1 MGTNVSNAAG
11 ITELNGNWRIKDFA
25 PGAAPSQ
32 ENAAPGLDDRYWM
45 TGQVP
50 GDVHSA
56 LTQRRVI
63 DPPYFGHNDLKSRW
77 VEDREWWYR
86 RGFEYSGELTKD
98 AAERFELTFGG
109 LDTFATIFV
118 NGHEIGRSSNMLMA
132 HTFDVTRVVRSGWN
146 MVAVR
151 FDPLLPHQKDKERFD
166 WSSYTKERPWLRKAA
181 MNFGWDWGPR
191 LVTVGIWGGVRLKR
205 HIQGKIESVFVETLS
220 ITKQEAKLNISAEI
234 QTYRGMQD
242 VPLTLQLKLEDS
254 DGNVVYEAAVTE
266 QGAPGAYCANGSTE
280 AAFDEKPSFDRSTS
294 DGAGSSISPH
304 ALQSSNPQTSPFS
317 VTRSET
323 FFGASSVRSAQA
335 PHLRPANRRKASF
348 AASVVLPDPKLW
360 WTHDLGD
367 PHRYTLTAELH
378 AGNAPIDTVTQA
390 VGVRTIELR
399 TEDEEGRA
407 AFRFFLNNQPVY
419 ARGANWIPAD
429 NMIGAIP
436 DSRYR
441 ELIALSAES
450 GMNMLRIWGGGIYEK
465 EVFYEECDR
474 QGVLVW
480 QDFAFANAL
489 FPDFNQDFM
498 NNVRAEVEYNVKRL
512 RGRASLALW
521 CGNNEIDWLYDMK
534 TAGGDI
540 KSDFYGELIYHELI
554 PEVLELLDPNRPYW
568 PSSPFGGND
577 ANDPEVG
584 DRHNWQVWHGSVYP
598 RKFGE
603 APILDYSIQGV
614 TFKNYKQDMALF
626 SSEFGMH
633 ASANRYTLEKNMPPG
648 ELVWG
653 GEEMA
658 YRNKDTNHLKGI
670 LLMEGYTGI
679 PRDIEE
685 YMNFSMLT
693 QAEGLR
699 YGVEHY
705 RRNPRSGGSL
715 IWQLNDSWPGTSWA
729 MIDYELLPKASYYYA
744 KKFYHPLLL
753 SLEHE
758 PGEPLKVWAVNDG
771 LEPIEAEAALEV
783 WSFDGEKIGEYRFR
797 SDGALRGP
805 ELLGEIGEAEALN
818 GTDAAEAVVRLR
830 WISGGEAEFEQ
841 TYMLRDHRE
850 LQLGAAEL
858 AWEVD
863 IAAPAQERQTAE
875 RDIRAAWLMDEQLAE
890 AANAPGEKQVE
901 HEAARCQVK
910 VQASASFARM
920 VKLELPLGRVRF
932 SDNYFDLLPGESR
945 TIELSMLDGSEL
957 NFAFVLEHLRV
968 SAINSTEVL

>member
-1 MGTNVSNAAG
+1 MNRNDSHAAVT
-11 ITELNGNWRIKDFA
+11 TELNGSWRIKDFA
-25 PGAAPSQ
+25 PGATPSQ

-50 GDVHSA
+50 GDVHHA
-56 LTQRRVI
+56 LTERRVI

-77 VEDREWWYR
+77 IEEREWWYR
-86 RGFEYSGELTKD
+86 RGFEYSGALTKD
-98 AAERFELTFGG
+98 KAERFELTFDG

-118 NGHEIGRSSNMLMA
+118 NGHEIGRVGNMLMA
-132 HTFDVTRVVRSGWN
+132 HTFDVTRVIRSGWN

-205 HIQGKIESVFVETLS
+205 HMQAKIESVFAETVS
-220 ITKQEAKLNISAEI
+220 ITEREAKLQFSAEI
-234 QTYRGMQD
+234 ETYRGMPD
-242 VPLTLQLKLEDS
+242 VPLVLKIRLEDAA
-254 DGNVVYEAAVTE
+254 GKVVYKSELTE
-266 QGAPGAYCANGSTE
+266 KGVSDLRSANGSAQATLYE
-280 AAFDEKPSFDRSTS
+280 NQSTDRLPGG
-294 DGAGSSISPH
+294 DMSSKISP
-304 ALQSSNPQTSPFS
+304 QTGSSPFS

-323 FFGASSVRSAQA
+323 FVGAPSVRSARSA
-335 PHLRPANRRKASF
+335 HFRPASRRQASF
-348 AASVVLPDPKLW
+348 SASVVLSDPKLW
-360 WTHDLGD
+360 WTHDLGE
-367 PHRYTLTAELH
+367 PHRYTLTVELY
-378 AGNAPIDTVTQA
+378 AADEPIDTVTQA

-399 TEDEEGRA
+399 TEDEQGRA
-407 AFRFFLNNQPVY
+407 AFRFFLNNQPGY

-441 ELIALSAES
+441 ELVSLSAES

-465 EVFYEECDR
+465 EIFYEECDR

-498 NNVRAEVEYNVKRL
+498 DNVRAEVEYNVKRL

-554 PEVLELLDPNRPYW
+554 PEVLELLDPNRAYW

-577 ANDPEVG
+577 ANDPEAG

-614 TFKNYKQDMALF
+614 TFRNYKQDMALF

-633 ASANRYTLEKNMPPG
+633 ASANRYTLEKNMPEG
-648 ELVWG
+648 EFVWG
-653 GEEMA
+653 SEEMA

-729 MIDYELLPKASYYYA
+729 MIDYELLPKAAYYYA

-771 LEPIEAEAALEV
+771 PEAIEVEAALEV
-783 WSFDGEKIGEYRFR
+783 WSFDGKKVGEYVFR
-797 SDGALRGP
+797 SDGALHGP
-805 ELLGEIGEAEALN
+805 KWLGEVGEAEALN
-818 GTDAAEAVVRLR
+818 GNDAAETFIRLR
-830 WISGGEAEFEQ
+830 WISGGAAGFAQ

-850 LQLGAAEL
+850 LKLGTAEL

-863 IAAPAQERQTAE
+863 ITAPQEQQAGE
-875 RDIRAAWLMDEQLAE
+875 RDIRAAWLMDERLAE
-890 AANAPGEKQVE
+890 SAIKPGKKETGQAKAQ
-901 HEAARCQVK
+901 CQVT

-957 NFAFVLEHLRV
+957 PIAFVLENLRV
-968 SAINSTEVL
+968 SAINAMKISVAGIEK

>member
-1 MGTNVSNAAG
+1 
-11 ITELNGNWRIKDFA
+11 
-25 PGAAPSQ
+25 
-32 ENAAPGLDDRYWM
+32 
-45 TGQVP
+45 
-50 GDVHSA
+50 
-56 LTQRRVI
+56 
-63 DPPYFGHNDLKSRW
+63 
-77 VEDREWWYR
+77 
-86 RGFEYSGELTKD
+86 
-98 AAERFELTFGG
+98 
-109 LDTFATIFV
+109 
-118 NGHEIGRSSNMLMA
+118 
-132 HTFDVTRVVRSGWN
+132 
-146 MVAVR
+146 
-151 FDPLLPHQKDKERFD
+151 
-166 WSSYTKERPWLRKAA
+166 
-181 MNFGWDWGPR
+181 
-191 LVTVGIWGGVRLKR
+191 
-205 HIQGKIESVFVETLS
+205 
-220 ITKQEAKLNISAEI
+220 
-234 QTYRGMQD
+234 
-242 VPLTLQLKLEDS
+242 
-254 DGNVVYEAAVTE
+254 
-266 QGAPGAYCANGSTE
+266 
-280 AAFDEKPSFDRSTS
+280 
-294 DGAGSSISPH
+294 
-304 ALQSSNPQTSPFS
+304 
-317 VTRSET
+317 
-323 FFGASSVRSAQA
+323 
-335 PHLRPANRRKASF
+335 
-348 AASVVLPDPKLW
+348 
-360 WTHDLGD
+360 
-367 PHRYTLTAELH
+367 
-378 AGNAPIDTVTQA
+378 
-390 VGVRTIELR
+390 
-399 TEDEEGRA
+399 
-407 AFRFFLNNQPVY
+407 
-419 ARGANWIPAD
+419 
-429 NMIGAIP
+429 
-436 DSRYR
+436 
-441 ELIALSAES
+441 
-450 GMNMLRIWGGGIYEK
+450 
-465 EVFYEECDR
+465 
-474 QGVLVW
+474 
-480 QDFAFANAL
+480 
-489 FPDFNQDFM
+489 
-498 NNVRAEVEYNVKRL
+498 VKRL
-512 RGRASLALW
+512 RVRPSLALW

-534 TAGGDI
+534 TAVGDI

-679 PRDIEE
+679 PRDIGE

-771 LEPIEAEAALEV
+771 LEPIEVEAALEV

-797 SDGALRGP
+797 SEGALRGP

-830 WISGGEAEFEQ
+830 WISGGEAHFEQ

-850 LQLGAAEL
+850 LKLGAAEL
-858 AWEVD
+858 AWEID

-890 AANAPGEKQVE
+890 AADAPGNKQVE
-901 HEAARCQVK
+901 HEAARCQVTVK
-910 VQASASFARM
+910 ASGSFARM

-945 TIELSMLDGSEL
+945 TIELSMLDESEL
-957 NFAFVLEHLRV
+957 SLAFVLEHLRV
-968 SAINSTEVL
+968 SAINSIEVL

>member
-1 MGTNVSNAAG
+1 MDTNDSGAA
-11 ITELNGNWRIKDFA
+11 ITTELNGSWRIKDFA

-45 TGQVP
+45 TGRVP

-56 LTQRRVI
+56 LTERRVI

-86 RGFEYSGELTKD
+86 RGFEYSGKLTKD
-98 AAERFELTFGG
+98 KAERFELTFDG

-132 HTFDVTRVVRSGWN
+132 HTFDVTRVIRPGWN

-151 FDPLLPHQKDKERFD
+151 FDPLLPHHKDKERFD

-205 HIQGKIESVFVETLS
+205 HIQAKIESVFVETLS
-220 ITKQEAKLNISAEI
+220 ITEQEAELNISAEI
-234 QTYRGMQD
+234 QTYRGMSD
-242 VPLTLQLKLEDS
+242 VPLTLKMKLADAE
-254 DGNVVYEAAVTE
+254 GKIVYEAAAKE
-266 QGAPGAYCANGSTE
+266 EGA
-280 AAFDEKPSFDRSTS
+280 
-294 DGAGSSISPH
+294 
-304 ALQSSNPQTSPFS
+304 S
-317 VTRSET
+317 VSASASSET
-323 FFGASSVRSAQA
+323 A
-335 PHLRPANRRKASF
+335 RPANRRKASF
-348 AASVVLPDPKLW
+348 AAAVVLPDPKLW

-378 AGNAPIDTVTQA
+378 AGDAPIDTVTQA
-390 VGVRTIELR
+390 VGVRMIELR

-407 AFRFFLNNQPVY
+407 AFRFFLNDQPVY

-498 NNVRAEVEYNVKRL
+498 NNVRAEVQYNVKRL
-512 RGRASLALW
+512 RGRPSLALW

-783 WSFDGEKIGEYRFR
+783 WSFDGEKIGEYRFC
-797 SDGALRGP
+797 SESALRGP

-850 LQLGAAEL
+850 LKLRAAAL
-858 AWEVD
+858 AWSLNESID
-863 IAAPAQERQTAE
+863 
-875 RDIRAAWLMDEQLAE
+875 
-890 AANAPGEKQVE
+890 
-901 HEAARCQVK
+901 AARTIGRNA
-910 VQASASFARM
+910 ASASASEERATGCTVTVSAAGSLARM
-920 VKLELPLGRVRF
+920 VKLELPRGRVHF

-945 TIELSMLDGSEL
+945 TVELSMLDGSEL
-957 NFAFVLEHLRV
+957 PEDFVRTELRV
-968 SAINSTEVL
+968 SVLNA